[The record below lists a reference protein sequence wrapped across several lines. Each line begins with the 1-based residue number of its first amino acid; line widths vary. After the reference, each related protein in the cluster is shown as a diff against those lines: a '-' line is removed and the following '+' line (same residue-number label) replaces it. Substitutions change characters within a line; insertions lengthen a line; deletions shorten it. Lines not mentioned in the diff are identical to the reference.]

1 MQKVDYIVT
10 FMGDYP
16 CGGRHPLTVKTKSVD
31 VSGAISAATESIVDD
46 RIKATNLVLISVVPD
61 SFPPATDNVN
71 SDGLLKPCPFCG
83 NPNVSLVAKPCL
95 KMVTKI
101 CTSLTVAVAT
111 LPSCL
116 TANSEPSMTGT
127 SVTWRAAVENNAFVP
142 AGSVELAHQQA
153 LEWVCDAYLF
163 YLVSMHRRPVYR
175 HQYGDISLNQPA
187 IRGFIDSY
195 LKDKGWDLEK
205 RRAHYINILDLIKYM
220 HRSSSDFIDWGTV
233 PALTPRGIQWM
244 NACFSRLGE
253 MVSSYGGWEG
263 YKTAAGEELLDES

>member
-1 MQKVDYIVT
+1 MEI
-10 FMGDYP
+10 
-16 CGGRHPLTVKTKSVD
+16 
-31 VSGAISAATESIVDD
+31 
-46 RIKATNLVLISVVPD
+46 
-61 SFPPATDNVN
+61 
-71 SDGLLKPCPFCG
+71 
-83 NPNVSLVAKPCL
+83 
-95 KMVTKI
+95 
-101 CTSLTVAVAT
+101 
-111 LPSCL
+111 
-116 TANSEPSMTGT
+116 
-127 SVTWRAAVENNAFVP
+127 NAFVP

-153 LEWVCDAYLF
+153 LTWVSDAYLF
-163 YLVSMHRRPVYR
+163 YLVGLHRRPVYR

-220 HRSSSDFIDWGTV
+220 HRSNSDFIDWGTV
-233 PALTPRGIQWM
+233 PALTPRGIRWM